1 MNWTKLA
8 TRISLVKNNCEN
20 IDQLYFIKPL
30 TRSSKKGHSKISF
43 KPLTESWKF
52 VEIQSRLL
60 NLE

>member
-20 IDQLYFIKPL
+20 IGLLYFIKPL
-30 TRSSKKGHSKISF
+30 THSSNKGHSKISF
-43 KPLTESWKF
+43 EGELKF
-52 VEIQSRLL
+52 VEIQSRFL